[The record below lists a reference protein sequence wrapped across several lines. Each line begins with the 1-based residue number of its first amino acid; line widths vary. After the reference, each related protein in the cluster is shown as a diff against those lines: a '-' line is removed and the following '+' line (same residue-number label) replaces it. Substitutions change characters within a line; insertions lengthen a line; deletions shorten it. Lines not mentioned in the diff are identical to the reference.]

1 MSYSYAVLG
10 SARQGIAA
18 AYDMARWGDADRVF
32 LTDSNLEVAK
42 MAAERIN
49 DLLKKEIAEPRQV
62 DVTDLKAV

>member
-10 SARQGIAA
+10 SGRQGIAA

>member
-10 SARQGIAA
+10 SGRQGIAA
-18 AYDMARWGDADRVF
+18 AYDMARWGDADCVF